1 MNMDELYNSQRV
13 QPISNNTVGNSKDTI
28 GREHPWN
35 KDQTK
40 DTGKDTGKDKTKDN
54 SKDKDKEIDKN
65 KDKEKDKN
73 KEKDNNKFKDKTAV
87 ALRYGEGDDAPRIIA
102 SGKGYLAEK
111 ILNAGKAENI
121 PIHQDAKLTDSLS
134 KIEIGEY
141 IPTELYEVVAEILVY
156 LDRIEHIRAAYE
168 KKD

>member
-1 MNMDELYNSQRV
+1 MNTDELYNSQRV

-35 KDQTK
+35 KDQVK
-40 DTGKDTGKDKTKDN
+40 DTGKHKTKDN
-54 SKDKDKEIDKN
+54 SKDKDKE
-65 KDKEKDKN
+65 KDKN
-73 KEKDNNKFKDKTAV
+73 KEKDKDNDKFKDKTAV
-87 ALRYGEGDDAPRIIA
+87 ALKYGEDDDAPRIIA

-141 IPTELYEVVAEILVY
+141 IPPELYEVVAEILVY

>member
-1 MNMDELYNSQRV
+1 MEELYNSQRI
-13 QPISNNTVGNSKDTI
+13 QPISNNVVGNSKDTI
-28 GREHPWN
+28 GRETPWN
-35 KDQTK
+35 REQTK
-40 DTGKDTGKDKTKDN
+40 DKGKDKTKDN
-54 SKDKDKEIDKN
+54 SKDKDKEIDKG
-65 KDKEKDKN
+65 KDKT
-73 KEKDNNKFKDKTAV
+73 KDKTAV
-87 ALRYGEGDDAPRIIA
+87 ALKYGEEDDAPRIIA

-134 KIEIGEY
+134 KIEIGDY
-141 IPTELYEVVAEILVY
+141 IPPELYEVVAEILVY